1 MSEAAPS
8 NLSPE
13 EEVFLAIEA
22 AEIQAAIERFF
33 ADPARKRD
41 IEATRPLCKT
51 QASILSL
58 EDLPRKIKERGID
71 PDELTGLSFGARFER
86 WNNALNKE
94 TRETVTKEVAQ
105 TFVREFLERTWR
117 AELLAAAQGHWK
129 QTELYGFGSAQ
140 DSFKEADKWV
150 KAHLGWSPSKD
161 ELENISGTLWWKAHR
176 QYIENGVLYETRQ
189 KSPLLDQAVKARDRA
204 QGEFEAALLA
214 TTTGPE
220 SEREQAKIDADKK
233 GKQLTTLE
241 LRVQLAFHWPAVLNE
256 WLELHAPQKA
266 ARAALDDAANGERK
280 DSLAAM
286 PGAEGRLELAIKEL
300 RTDAAKAIKV
310 PSKEGLE
317 ALGAQDGMFVLDA
330 ALADFIEGLK
340 HPKSAETAKGWR
352 EGWRNEWGQ
361 SESKCRERWADP
373 LRIPRVLARVLW
385 VLKVRPELERKQGRR
400 DAPGIIAPVVTNLVS
415 LARRGAQPTLFDG
428 KADLIDK
435 QGRVYGFIEGP
446 TIGQDVISL
455 AALGTLNA
463 QRLIRWAIC
472 EGYEKRYVRGEADF
486 AELIVE
492 GGWQALARI
501 LGKAGGKAA
510 NELRDAAFAMN
521 KIHFN
526 SPGSQGPIFAA
537 HEHKPGPG
545 RPARI
550 EIHLL
555 GPLRPGYVTDKL
567 SLERQ
572 AENKRIVPI
581 PMPNKLPPMVG
592 RDNERASQAQIQLLT
607 LRELRTH
614 AEELATNDVVEISER
629 RWREL
634 ADEAS
639 LPSRLVPEMLG
650 AFVSGN
656 NESPAFLTQPRGWL
670 FNLAD
675 AYEVERKAIL
685 AAGKMVTDGR
695 AAGRKG
701 AARKGAGLFG
711 GKGGRQK

>member
-1 MSEAAPS
+1 MSETAPS
-8 NLSPE
+8 NLSHE
-13 EEVFLAIEA
+13 EEAFLAIEA
-22 AEIQAAIERFF
+22 EGVRVELERFF

-41 IEATRPLCKT
+41 IEEARPQCTT
-51 QASILSL
+51 QVSILSL
-58 EDLPRKIKERGID
+58 EDLPRKLQEKSVSLDGA
-71 PDELTGLSFGARFER
+71 TGLWWRERFKRWSDRGPQSNRDKQATWVARWF
-86 WNNALNKE
+86 A
-94 TRETVTKEVAQ
+94 
-105 TFVREFLERTWR
+105 REFLREAWKS
-117 AELLAAAQGHWK
+117 ELLAVTRGHWK

-140 DSFKEADKWV
+140 ESFKEADRWV
-150 KAHLGWSPSKD
+150 KAHLDWSPSKD

-176 QYIENGVLYETRQ
+176 RYIESGDIYEARQ
-189 KSPLLDQAVKARDRA
+189 NNPLLNRAVKARDRA
-204 QGEFEAALLA
+204 QKDFRAAHLA
-214 TTTGPE
+214 TTKGPE
-220 SEREQAKIDADKK
+220 SEREQARIAADQK
-233 GKQLTTLE
+233 GRQLTTLE
-241 LRVQLAFHWPAVLNE
+241 VSVLFAFHWPAVLSE

-266 ARAALDDAANGERK
+266 ARAALDDAANGEAK

-317 ALGAQDGMFVLDA
+317 ALGARNGMFALDA

-340 HPKSAETAKGWR
+340 HPKSAVTAKEWR
-352 EGWRNEWGQ
+352 EKWRNEWGQ

-385 VLKVRPELERKQGRR
+385 VLKVRPELEREQGRK
-400 DAPGIIAPVVTNLVS
+400 DAPGIIVPTVTSLVS
-415 LARRGAQPTLFDG
+415 LAWRGAQPTLFGG

-435 QGRVYGFIEGP
+435 RGRVYGHIDGP
-446 TIGQDVISL
+446 TIDQAVISL

-463 QRLIRWAIC
+463 QRLVRWAIC
-472 EGYEKRYVRGEADF
+472 EGYEKRYLRGEADYSV
-486 AELIVE
+486 LWIE
-492 GGWQALARI
+492 GGWQAFAKN
-501 LGKAGGKAA
+501 LGKAAGKAA
-510 NELRDAAFAMN
+510 NELRDAAFAMSA
-521 KIHFN
+521 IHID
-526 SPGSQGPIFAA
+526 SPTGRGRIFAV
-537 HEHKPGPG
+537 HEHKPRPG

-550 EIHLL
+550 EMHLL
-555 GPLRPGYVTDKL
+555 GPLRPGYVTDEL
-567 SLERQ
+567 SSLRR
-572 AENKRIVPI
+572 AESKRIVPI

-592 RDNERASQAQIQLLT
+592 RENEWASQAQIQLLT

-614 AEELATNDVVEISER
+614 AEELATNGVVEISER